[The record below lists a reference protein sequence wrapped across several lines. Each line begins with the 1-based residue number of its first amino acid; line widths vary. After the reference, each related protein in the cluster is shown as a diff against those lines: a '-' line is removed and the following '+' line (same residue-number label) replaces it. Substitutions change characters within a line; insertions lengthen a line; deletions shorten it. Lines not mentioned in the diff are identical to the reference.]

1 MNSSINSSMNSNN
14 YIRKKTQTL
23 IDKQDKPLLIVFPKT
38 YEWYIKEHLIINS
51 HIIYEEKLLLGKKL
65 IENYF
70 S

>member
-1 MNSSINSSMNSNN
+1 MNSSMNSSINSNN
-14 YIRKKTQTL
+14 YIRKKTQ

-38 YEWYIKEHLIINS
+38 YEWCIKEHPIINS